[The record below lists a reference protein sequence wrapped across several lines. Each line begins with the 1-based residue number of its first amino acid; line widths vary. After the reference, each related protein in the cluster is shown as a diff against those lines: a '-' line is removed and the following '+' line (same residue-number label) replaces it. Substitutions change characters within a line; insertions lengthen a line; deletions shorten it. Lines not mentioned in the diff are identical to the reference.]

1 MNAGIPLIKSVRFT
15 QTMSSLLQLPHC
27 GETSS
32 HFFLRARHVRQPEF
46 DLSLPIDVSCCPP
59 GFRYSEICKQF
70 HVLAKQG
77 GACGGSEAGSVGGKI
92 VTGFGAWRWLVRKDG
107 LLSLEVLTCRRQ

>member
-1 MNAGIPLIKSVRFT
+1 MPLTKSFRFT

-46 DLSLPIDVSCCPP
+46 DFSLPIEVSGRPP
-59 GFRYSEICKQF
+59 TVRYSEAFTCWPSKTAPAVEVKPNQ
-70 HVLAKQG
+70 LA
-77 GACGGSEAGSVGGKI
+77 
-92 VTGFGAWRWLVRKDG
+92 R
-107 LLSLEVLTCRRQ
+107 